1 MALNSHHL
9 ISRFIS
15 DTKITFSII
24 LVRMT
29 QEKNIIPIENIS
41 WDEINERKLPGF
53 YLLFAL

>member
-15 DTKITFSII
+15 DNKITFSII

>member
-9 ISRFIS
+9 KSRFIS
-15 DTKITFSII
+15 DNKITFSII